1 MFVDFLIR
9 TLDAMFLWAH
19 LATFRHVSGPHAL
32 VVLLCR
38 GCHLV
43 RLSCSPTS
51 TDHIYATIIRVALA
65 NLQ

>member
-32 VVLLCR
+32 VVLLCG

-43 RLSCSPTS
+43 RLSCSPTA
-51 TDHIYATIIRVALA
+51 TD
-65 NLQ
+65 